1 PQLKSLNLGQ
11 RLTYKPPVCPTDAT
25 LAILADL
32 KSLETLQLSET
43 RLTFKAL
50 QQLTK
55 LPALQKLILEGIDLP
70 KGDVERLQRELPKGK
85 ITWTEPN
92 ETYQKRIR
100 ALFGSE

>member
-1 PQLKSLNLGQ
+1 
-11 RLTYKPPVCPTDAT
+11 
-25 LAILADL
+25 
-32 KSLETLQLSET
+32 LQLSEA

-70 KGDVERLQRELPKGK
+70 KGDVERLERELAKVK
-85 ITWTEPN
+85 IIWTEPN

-100 ALFGSE
+100 ALFGS